1 MPYSSQMVNS
11 GFTMEG
17 ARDFVNNLE
26 AEMQNLNPSGLNLLH
41 AKLGND
47 LTELQESLFTPF
59 TPFIPHRVDGKL
71 IDLTATD

>member
-1 MPYSSQMVNS
+1 MVNS

-59 TPFIPHRVDGKL
+59 TPFIKPIHTIHTIHTSLSCRKAD
-71 IDLTATD
+71 